1 MKNFRNIISYD
12 EFQSLCGKYL
22 IDVGVALEHPFIM
35 SCLSNQTRRQTKN
48 EKEEILFDIE
58 ETLRDEF

>member
-1 MKNFRNIISYD
+1 
-12 EFQSLCGKYL
+12 LCGKYL
-22 IDVGVALEHPFIM
+22 IDVGVALENPFIM
-35 SCLSNQTRRQTKN
+35 SCLANQTPRQTKE

>member
-1 MKNFRNIISYD
+1 MKNIVTKYD
-12 EFQSLCGKYL
+12 FQSLCGKYL
-22 IDVGVALEHPFIM
+22 IDVGVALENPFIM
-35 SCLSNQTRRQTKN
+35 SCLANQTPRQTKE